1 MRLEEIKE
9 GNAAEKRVQILK
21 ANAKAA
27 EERARQ
33 MKASADLNAERLQLK
48 QSRQQSAQIQRSKA
62 GTTIKS
68 HC

>member
-1 MRLEEIKE
+1 MRLEEITE
-9 GNAAEKRVQILK
+9 GTADEKRVQFLK

-48 QSRQQSAQIQRSKA
+48 QSRQKSAQIQRSKA
-62 GTTIKS
+62 GTTIKA